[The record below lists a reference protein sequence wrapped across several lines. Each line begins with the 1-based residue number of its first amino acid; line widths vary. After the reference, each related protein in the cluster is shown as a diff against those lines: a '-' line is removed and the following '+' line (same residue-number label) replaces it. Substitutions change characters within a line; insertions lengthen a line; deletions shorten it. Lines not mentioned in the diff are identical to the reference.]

1 MKWIITVGVILICAV
16 AFLYYLLTN
25 EYFVPFNQVG
35 EYNWLNI
42 FVLLFLC
49 TVIFASII
57 FLINMAII
65 SVIKRELEIRKRML
79 FSIKIALFSSLILV
93 MVFVLNFFH
102 ILDWIWGLGILA
114 IAIILLFIILFPH
127 DKKEESVQ

>member
-1 MKWIITVGVILICAV
+1 MKWIITVGGILVCAV

-25 EYFVPFNQVG
+25 EYFVPFDQIG

-49 TVIFASII
+49 AVIFASTI
-57 FLINMAII
+57 FLLTMAII
-65 SVIKRELEIRKRML
+65 SVIKKGLNMRKRI
-79 FSIKIALFSSLILV
+79 FFCIKMSLFSSLVLGV
-93 MVFVLNFFH
+93 AFVLNFFH
-102 ILDWIWGLGILA
+102 ILDWIWGVGILA

-127 DKKEESVQ
+127 DKKEESD